1 MGGVGTP
8 HPFAVLAGRMDFD
21 EDDLPEALQAIVFAA
36 VDPEAYFRRTAARQM
51 VREFYKKFGD
61 QVLWDLLSAIDSI
74 DKFASL
80 VVLERAEVDNYLFEH
95 HGVFDDSM
103 FIKIQMTETWN
114 EFMAETVRRSGL
126 AASKAIEEVL
136 ESERDD

>member
-1 MGGVGTP
+1 
-8 HPFAVLAGRMDFD
+8 MDFD
-21 EDDLPEALQAIVFAA
+21 EDDLPEPLRAIVFAA
-36 VDPEAYFRRTAARQM
+36 IDPEAYFRRTAARQM

-61 QVLWDLLSAIDSI
+61 PVLWDLLTALDSI

-80 VVLERAEVDNYLFEH
+80 VVLERAEVDNYLFEN

-103 FIKIQMTETWN
+103 FIKIQLTDAWN
-114 EFMAETVRRSGL
+114 DFMSETVQRSGL

-136 ESERDD
+136 ESERDA